1 MEFLKKIVERL
12 EKKTEELS
20 WKNVLIYSFA
30 FLYLRQILETALQWN
45 LRIGTYLLFW
55 ESIRL
60 LLIDYPIFYINVFL
74 ILALIMYIFTGENQ
88 EKLLKLVFLFTP
100 LILIPP
106 IYDFIFQGGGMKY
119 YYLVETPEILR
130 SLFSDVWTQY
140 KLGFSRGQFIEI
152 ISACILASLYV
163 LSKEKKWKSILIFP
177 LPFIF
182 IVLLGSPFYISHY
195 ILKDRTIF
203 EQGGFLYYRVDK
215 VLLYNVLI
223 LLFVTRFYRMNFF
236 KLRLKL
242 NYYIIFALFGFLTA
256 WHKLDFRSL
265 YFFDYLFPFLLI
277 FLIALKRENIFSY
290 VISIL
295 MPITFTNV
303 PFIFLMAFYLFENKI
318 FPEFFRDL
326 FLSLF
331 AFYAGAG
338 FLLKTRVHL
347 AYPFYYPLFVSVLIS
362 IINFR
367 KELKKIKVYLSFLLI
382 FGFFIKKQSFF
393 DIDINYN
400 LINELELKYKNSNDP
415 SYLYDLWS
423 LYIKV
428 GDVEKAISVTKKI
441 PLELSPADFYGKW
454 ADIYILFENIE
465 EAKNFIHPSSY
476 IGNPFFLL
484 EMGEVLIKKNKFE
497 EAERFL
503 HKSLQLKISPVRSL
517 YLLNLLYSMKKDT
530 IKLKWVKWIKN
541 RLKVEF

>member
-1 MEFLKKIVERL
+1 MKFLKKIVERL
-12 EKKTEELS
+12 EKKAEELS
-20 WKNVLIYSFA
+20 WKNILIYSFA

-55 ESIRL
+55 ESVRL

-74 ILALIMYIFTGENQ
+74 ILALIMYVFTGDNQ

-100 LILIPP
+100 LTLIPP
-106 IYDFIFQGGGMKY
+106 IYDFVFQGGGMRY
-119 YYLVETPEILR
+119 YYLLETPKILK

-140 KLGFSRGQFIEI
+140 ALGFSMGQFIEI
-152 ISACILASLYV
+152 ISACVLGSLYV
-163 LSKEKKWKSILIFP
+163 LSKGKKLKSILIFP
-177 LPFIF
+177 LPFVF

-203 EQGGFLYYRVDK
+203 EQGGFLYYRMDK

-236 KLRLKL
+236 KLKLKL

-256 WHKLDFRSL
+256 WQKLDFRGL

-303 PFIFLMAFYLFENKI
+303 PFIFLIAFYLFEKKV
-318 FPEFFRDL
+318 FPEFLRDL

-347 AYPFYYPLFVSVLIS
+347 AYPFYYPLFVSLLLATF
-362 IINFR
+362 NLR
-367 KELKKIKVYLSFLLI
+367 AGLKKFKIYISFLLI
-382 FGFFIKKQSFF
+382 FGFLIKKQSFF
-393 DIDINYN
+393 DIDVSHS
-400 LINELELKYKNSNDP
+400 LTKELELKYENSGDP

-423 LYIKV
+423 LYIRA
-428 GDVEKAISVTKKI
+428 GNVEKVISITKKI
-441 PLELSPADFYGKW
+441 PFELSPADFYSKW
-454 ADIYILFENIE
+454 ADIYLLFENIE
-465 EAKNFIHPSSY
+465 EAEKFTYPSY
-476 IGNPFFLL
+476 YLGNPFSLL
-484 EMGEVLIKKNKFE
+484 EMGEILIKKNKI
-497 EAERFL
+497 EAERLLNKALKF
-503 HKSLQLKISPVRSL
+503 KISPLRAL
-517 YLLNLLYSMKKDT
+517 YLLTLLYSHEKDSL
-530 IKLKWVKWIKN
+530 KLKKINWIKK
-541 RLKVEF
+541 RLELEF